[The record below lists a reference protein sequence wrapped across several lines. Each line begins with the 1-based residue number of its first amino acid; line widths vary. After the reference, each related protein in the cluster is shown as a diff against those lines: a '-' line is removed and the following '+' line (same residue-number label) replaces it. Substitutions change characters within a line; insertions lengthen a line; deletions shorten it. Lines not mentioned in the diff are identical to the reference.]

1 MAISDP
7 VADMLTKIRNASMA
21 KHEKVEIPTSKM
33 KLQIVK
39 ILKNEGYV
47 KNFKKVVNKDGVN
60 TIRVFLKYD
69 DKQNPVLHGIDR
81 VSTPGRRVYSGY
93 RDMPRV
99 YNGYGVVVVSTST
112 GIITGKKASEKK
124 IGGELICTIW

>member
-7 VADMLTKIRNASMA
+7 VADMLTQIRNASMA
-21 KHEKVEIPTSKM
+21 KHEKVEIPASNM

-39 ILKNEGYV
+39 ILKNEGYI
-47 KNFKKVVNKDGVN
+47 KNFKRIVNKNGLS

-69 DKQNPVLHGIDR
+69 EKQNPVLHGVDR
-81 VSTPGRRVYSGY
+81 ISKPGRRVYSGY
-93 RDMPRV
+93 RDMPRT
-99 YNGYGVVVVSTST
+99 YNGYGVIVVSTSS

-124 IGGELICTIW
+124 VGGELICSIW